1 MPLPTNTAP
10 VLTAIGYRPLVD
22 FLCTSGE
29 TVTLQWLHVDPQP
42 TEQQINDWATDA
54 APLPSGQLFSVWLAE
69 HGGDALLTL
78 RRLAKEALDEQE
90 AGDHA
95 LIRAVVV
102 ELLDYCNTQRQQHNA
117 LLTWLGAQGTLA
129 NRGQLTAMQ
138 LAEATPTQARTSIKS
153 RIDAG
158 NADT

>member
-1 MPLPTNTAP
+1 MSYPVNTHDILIASGYEHFRDFIFCPGGSAP
-10 VLTAIGYRPLVD
+10 
-22 FLCTSGE
+22 
-29 TVTLQWLHVDPQP
+29 LQWLHADPQP
-42 TEQQINDWATDA
+42 TEQQINEWATDA

-95 LIRAVVV
+95 LIRAVVI
-102 ELLDYCNTQRQQHNA
+102 ELLDYCNAQRQQHNA